1 MDNKEKI
8 LLADDYID
16 VFADLKTILIKKG
29 YEVHSEMNKIESIE
43 KLPSAKP
50 DLAISDIMANKN
62 YEGFKLNQQILKSS
76 KNLLKHE

>member
-1 MDNKEKI
+1 
-8 LLADDYID
+8 
-16 VFADLKTILIKKG
+16 
-29 YEVHSEMNKIESIE
+29 MNKIEGIE
-43 KLPSAKP
+43 KLHSAKP